1 MIYNEVTY
9 YSYIIKL
16 LSILQSPDSNQI
28 LLEDTW
34 SYTVSN
40 ILRANVV
47 HRIYEEHTIKRVR
60 PPFKLSSI
68 IIWNGKGRL
77 FDLASFKAEAFSFW
91 GELFQPQAFLKF
103 VRYAPGLDFFFHVI
117 FSQWYWTWNL
127 FLNTKTF
134 HHASGLGIFF

>member
-9 YSYIIKL
+9 SYIIQL

-40 ILRANVV
+40 ILRANVM
-47 HRIYEEHTIKRVR
+47 HTIYEEHTIKRVR

-68 IIWNGKGRL
+68 IR
-77 FDLASFKAEAFSFW
+77 
-91 GELFQPQAFLKF
+91 
-103 VRYAPGLDFFFHVI
+103 
-117 FSQWYWTWNL
+117 
-127 FLNTKTF
+127 
-134 HHASGLGIFF
+134 